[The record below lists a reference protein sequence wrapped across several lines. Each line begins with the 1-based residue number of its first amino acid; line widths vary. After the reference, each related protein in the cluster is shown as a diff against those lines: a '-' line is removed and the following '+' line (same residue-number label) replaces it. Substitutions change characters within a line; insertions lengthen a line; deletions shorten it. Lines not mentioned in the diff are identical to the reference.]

1 MGRGFLLS
9 TRRSHVS
16 SKLIWQ
22 RFVSS
27 CHIQANFNVSVP
39 KSESEKFSWST
50 HVKFVPAC
58 IFPYGYPFSLSAWQY
73 VPPLQPN
80 HKASKP
86 NSFSSSTWGLNIK
99 TGRDKKRGGVNVRG
113 PCSSRPRF
121 RSVLAPSRRLMTWG
135 LATTVVAEGSCRSSE
150 VVVREGIAMESCRI
164 LVGRPP

>member
-1 MGRGFLLS
+1 MSYLSQFQCIRPQVRVRKFFLVDACKIRPSLYFPLWIS
-9 TRRSHVS
+9 
-16 SKLIWQ
+16 
-22 RFVSS
+22 F
-27 CHIQANFNVSVP
+27 
-39 KSESEKFSWST
+39 FS
-50 HVKFVPAC
+50 FCLAIC
-58 IFPYGYPFSLSAWQY
+58 
-73 VPPLQPN
+73 PPLQPN
-80 HKASKP
+80 HKTSKP

-164 LVGRPP
+164 LVGRPS